1 MNKNKLLVRLLS
13 DKERYAD
20 LINGY
25 SGAQVVRAED
35 LSEMD
40 SLSHAFP
47 SYGDD
52 RHMTES
58 GEKSS
63 KKANTKS
70 KRKTK

>member
-1 MNKNKLLVRLLS
+1 MNKNKLLVRLLD

-40 SLSHAFP
+40 SI
-47 SYGDD
+47 
-52 RHMTES
+52 R
-58 GEKSS
+58 KS
-63 KKANTKS
+63 
-70 KRKTK
+70 